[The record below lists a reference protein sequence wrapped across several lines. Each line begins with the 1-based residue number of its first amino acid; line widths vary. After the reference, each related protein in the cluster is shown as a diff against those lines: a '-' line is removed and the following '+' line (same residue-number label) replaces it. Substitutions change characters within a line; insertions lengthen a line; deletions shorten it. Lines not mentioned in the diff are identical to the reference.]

1 MRFANKLQAYTIA
14 SLALLGSYETEA
26 SDTKFTPLSD
36 EACLSYLSY
45 LPSSATAEDKK
56 AINNL
61 SVHLA
66 MSSSLRYLLGKDSII
81 ADMRNSFGDTPFITK
96 LDTVKKK
103 LEVAQV
109 DYLRGYLSYQ
119 ESLNRGQMQK
129 YLSKASEYKKFTGTG
144 SICSLQS
151 LYKSSDTSQVEMIE
165 KFVNALTSVEDAKF
179 GNFQIRRESC
189 KVGASVGTSNPH
201 SEPERWD
208 GSQFVVIDARFKN
221 LDTEGRL
228 PSEGSLII
236 QTSDGR
242 ELRYDTTESV
252 MQRGYGIYF
261 KSINPL
267 VTMPTKIVYRIP
279 TDISGEVLWEPGRNV
294 GKKRLWCTFILPKI

>member
-1 MRFANKLQAYTIA
+1 MRFANKLHACTIA
-14 SLALLGSYETEA
+14 SLAFLVSYETEA
-26 SDTKFTPLSD
+26 SDTKFNPLSD
-36 EACLSYLSY
+36 ETCSSYFSY
-45 LPSSATAEDKK
+45 LPTSATAEDKK
-56 AINNL
+56 AINSL
-61 SVHLA
+61 SAHLA

-81 ADMRNSFGDTPFITK
+81 ADMRDSFGDTPFVTK
-96 LDTVKKK
+96 LDIIKKK

-119 ESLNRGQMQK
+119 ESLNKGQIQK
-129 YLSKASEYKKFTGTG
+129 YLSKESEYKKFAGKG
-144 SICSLQS
+144 SACSLQS
-151 LYKSSDTSQVEMIE
+151 MYKSSDTSQVDMIE
-165 KFVNALTSVEDAKF
+165 KFVNALALVEDAKF
-179 GNFQIRRESC
+179 GNFQIKRESC
-189 KVGASVGTSNPH
+189 KVSTSVGTSNPY
-201 SEPERWD
+201 SEPEPWD

-242 ELRYDTTESV
+242 ELRYDTTETV

-279 TDISGEVLWEPGRNV
+279 TDISGEVLWEPGRNTD
-294 GKKRLWCTFILPKI
+294 KKKLWCTFILPKA

>member
-1 MRFANKLQAYTIA
+1 MQSVNKSGVCTIA
-14 SLALLGSYETEA
+14 CVAFLVSYGTEA
-26 SDTKFTPLSD
+26 SDIKFKPLSD
-36 EACLSYLSY
+36 ETCSSYFSY
-45 LPSSATAEDKK
+45 LPPSTTAEDKK
-56 AINNL
+56 SINNL

-81 ADMRNSFGDTPFITK
+81 SDMKTSLGNTSFIVK
-96 LDTVKKK
+96 LDDVKKK
-103 LEVAQV
+103 LGVAQA

-119 ESLNRGQMQK
+119 ESLHKGHMQK
-129 YLSKASEYKKFTGTG
+129 YLSKDSEYKKFAGTE
-144 SICSLQS
+144 SVCSLQS
-151 LYKSSDTSQVEMIE
+151 LYKSSDTSQVDMIE
-165 KFVNALTSVEDAKF
+165 KFVNALDLVEDAKF
-179 GNFQIRRESC
+179 GNFQIKRESC
-189 KVGASVGTSNPH
+189 KVSTSVGTSNPY

-242 ELRYDTTESV
+242 ELRYDTTETV

-279 TDISGEVLWEPGRNV
+279 TDISGEVLWEPGRNA
-294 GKKRLWCTFILPKI
+294 GKKRLWCTFILPKV